1 MKINIGQYIP
11 TNSIIHKL
19 DPRTKIIS
27 LILLLVALFLIPV
40 STSSLNLILLGT
52 MFFIS
57 IILSMLAKVPI
68 GKLIS
73 SLKPLTFLLTFTFII
88 QMFTIKDGNP
98 IFNNPLSMHLSLS
111 SIAAIILLIVLYNL
125 FKRRLPFR
133 TLLFFI
139 LVFLIFYLQYLLP
152 YVKIFTY
159 EFNPTVDSVIRGSF
173 LFFRIMTT
181 ILLTSLL
188 TFTTMTTDL
197 NYGFEYILSP
207 LKIFKVRVEVFAMM
221 LSLILRYIPTLLFE
235 TEKIIKAQASR
246 GLDFNES
253 KLKDKIMQII
263 ALLIPIFIISI
274 TRAEELSDAME
285 ARGYVLGAKRT
296 RIDEYRFSVGDFFGL
311 FLSVGIMATFIVLRI
326 LV

>member
-1 MKINIGQYIP
+1 MKLNIGQYIP
-11 TNSIIHKL
+11 ANSIIHRL

-27 LILLLVALFLIPV
+27 LILLLVALFIIPV
-40 STSSLNLILLGT
+40 STNNISLILLGVI
-52 MFFIS
+52 FGLALILNIS
-57 IILSMLAKVPI
+57 AKVPI
-68 GKLIS
+68 RKLII

-88 QMFTIKDGNP
+88 QMFTIKDGIS
-98 IFNNPLSMHLSLS
+98 IFNNPLTMHLSLTS
-111 SIAAIILLIVLYNL
+111 LAAIIVLIILYNI
-125 FKRRLPFR
+125 FKKGLPFR
-133 TLLFFI
+133 TTLFFI

-152 YVKIFTY
+152 YGKLFSY
-159 EFNPTVDSVIRGSF
+159 SFNPTYDALIRGGF

-296 RIDEYRFSVGDFFGL
+296 RIDEYKFRFGDFFGL
-311 FLSVGIMATFIVLRI
+311 VLSVLVVALFITFRYI
-326 LV
+326 